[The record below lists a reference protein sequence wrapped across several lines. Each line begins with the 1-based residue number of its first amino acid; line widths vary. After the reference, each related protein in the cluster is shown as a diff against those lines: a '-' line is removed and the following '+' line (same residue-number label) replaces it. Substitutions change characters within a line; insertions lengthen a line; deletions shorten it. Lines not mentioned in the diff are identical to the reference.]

1 MSTYFGYVEKE
12 ADSYVNWAEIGKNLV
27 TTIEDI
33 HRVREEKK
41 DAIDEASRAYAR
53 KLQESPQGENRD
65 ANKWTLNFADDASQ
79 YMLMQDRLLK
89 SGQMNMKQY
98 MIARQ
103 NLTDGTDRAFTMM
116 KKYQES
122 YKTMMDRYRKGEA
135 SKADLDNFGFLEKF
149 GDFNKSSLYINP
161 NDGSISVGLVQEEK
175 MVDGKKVRTMSKDPN
190 DFANVSVLDGI
201 LNTKIDR
208 FDSNKVATDLVGSI
222 KPDVLTVY
230 QGGLKIT
237 EKGVYNLK
245 GQLII
250 GDPFKSVTS
259 TAQALDNLSKE
270 VLNTITITDEAT
282 KKDVGAFGNESKVA
296 QEFQRVKALKDKG
309 GQLNEKDNKLYESVK
324 TALAEVSQASDE
336 EKAMAINFEDSENA
350 VIRAAMPTPY
360 HEQSVLVDNMKF
372 YGNPADNRQYDYTW
386 DANEAARDPSKIL
399 KVVEGNTVTYKLS
412 PEQKA
417 AAEGYMRKQMRVR
430 YAKEY
435 TQEVTSAYTREEG
448 LIPQNQTRSRATDAD
463 YNESANRGEVVAT
476 IEPIIELYN
485 AKNSMDIEAA
495 INHWQASDYV
505 KFVERTDKGIKVHYI
520 DSKKPAAELFFYSKN
535 GQPFGNK
542 EFTKQAITAFYP
554 ADKVPAIRKRLEQA
568 LAAYPDF
575 LDPNISLFNDFP
587 GTSDPQWYDKLVGVN
602 PQFSGGMYYKGPG
615 QGVLKPQGDGSKI
628 TLNADEIAKDK
639 K

>member
-1 MSTYFGYVEKE
+1 MSTYFGYVERE

-33 HRVREEKK
+33 NKVREEKK

-53 KLQESPQGENRD
+53 KLTESPQGENRD

-149 GDFNKSSLYINP
+149 GDFNKSALYINP
-161 NDGSISVGLVQEEK
+161 NDGSVSVGLVAEEK

-190 DFANVSVLDGI
+190 DFANISVLDGI

-208 FDSNKVATDLVGSI
+208 YDANKVATDLVGSI

-245 GQLII
+245 GQLVIA
-250 GDPFKSVTS
+250 DPFKNVTS

-282 KKDVGAFGNESKVA
+282 KKDVVAFGNESKVA
-296 QEFQRVKALKDKG
+296 QEFQRIKALKDAGKTVS
-309 GQLNEKDNKLYESVK
+309 EKENKLYDSVK
-324 TALAEVSQASDE
+324 AALAEVSQASDE
-336 EKAMAINFEDSENA
+336 EKAMAINFEESENA
-350 VIRAAMPTPY
+350 IIRASMPTPY

-372 YGNPADNRQYDYTW
+372 YGNPKNNIQYDYTW
-386 DANEAARDPSKIL
+386 DPDEAKRDPSKIL

-417 AAEGYMRKQMRVR
+417 AAENYMRTQMRVR

-435 TQEVTSAYTREEG
+435 TQEVTSAYTREEN
-448 LIPQNQTRSRATDAD
+448 LIPTTTRGRGGNEAD
-463 YNESANRGEVVAT
+463 YNESANRSETIAS

-485 AKNSMDIEAA
+485 AKNPMDIEAA
-495 INHWQASDYV
+495 INHWQASTYI
-505 KFVERTDKGIKVHYI
+505 KFIERNDKGIKVHYV
-520 DSKKPAAELFFYSKN
+520 DPKKPAANVYFYSKN
-535 GQPFGNK
+535 GTPFGNK
-542 EFTKQAITAFYP
+542 EFAKQAIAAFYP
-554 ADKVPAIRKRLEQA
+554 DDKLPGVRKRLEQA
-568 LAAYPDF
+568 LAAYPEF
-575 LDPNISLFNDFP
+575 VNPNTNLFNELPTTYKPEFFEDALN
-587 GTSDPQWYDKLVGVN
+587 YM
-602 PQFSGGMYYKGPG
+602 PQFGGGMYYKGAG
-615 QGVLKPQGDGSKI
+615 QGVLKPQGGGSAAGGSKY
-628 TLNADEIAKDK
+628 KGQ
-639 K
+639 

>member
-27 TTIEDI
+27 NTIEDI
-33 HRVREEKK
+33 SRVREEKK
-41 DAIDEASRAYAR
+41 DAIDEASRAYAN

-135 SKADLDNFGFLEKF
+135 SQADVDNFGFLEKF
-149 GDFNKSSLYINP
+149 GDFNKSALYINP
-161 NDGSISVGLVQEEK
+161 NDGSVSVGLVQEEK
-175 MVDGKKVRTMSKDPN
+175 MIDGKKVRTMSKNPN
-190 DFANVSVLDGI
+190 DFSNISVLDGI

-208 FDSNKVATDLVGSI
+208 FDSNKVATDLVNGI
-222 KPDVLTVY
+222 KPDVLTIY

-245 GQLII
+245 GQLVIA
-250 GDPFKSVTS
+250 DPFKSVTS

-270 VLNTITITDEAT
+270 VLNTITITDDVA
-282 KKDVGAFGNESKVA
+282 KKEVGAFGNESKVA
-296 QEFQRVKALKDKG
+296 QEFQRVKAIKDSGKP
-309 GQLNEKDNKLYESVK
+309 LNEKENKLYESV
-324 TALAEVSQASDE
+324 TAALAEVSQASEE
-336 EKAMAINFEDSENA
+336 EKAMAIKFEDSENA

-412 PEQKA
+412 PEQKS
-417 AAEGYMRKQMRVR
+417 AAEAYMRKQMRVR

-435 TQEVTSAYTREEG
+435 TQEVTSAYTREEN
-448 LIPQNQTRSRATDAD
+448 LMPQTQSRTRNEAD
-463 YNESANRGEVVAT
+463 YNESANRNEAIAT

-485 AKNSMDIEAA
+485 AKNSIDIEAA
-495 INHWQASDYV
+495 LKHWQAGDYV
-505 KFVERTDKGIKVHYI
+505 KFIERTDKGIKVHYV
-520 DSKKPAAELFFYSKN
+520 DPKKPSATLDFYSTN
-535 GQPFGNK
+535 GTPFGNK
-542 EFTKQAITAFYP
+542 EFAKQAITAFYP
-554 ADKVPAIRKRLEQA
+554 SDKVPAIRKRLEQA

-575 LDPNISLFNDFP
+575 LNPNTTLFNEFP
-587 GTSDPQWYDKLVGVN
+587 TIYEQQYFENALN
-602 PQFSGGMYYKGPG
+602 FTPQFGGGMSYKGAG
-615 QGVLKPQGDGSKI
+615 SGVLQRQESGKPTMKAGNIK
-628 TLNADEIAKDK
+628 
-639 K
+639 